1 MIVTLAIVLLRRF
14 LLLCVWRAEESSA
27 VVTKGL
33 LITGTWCHADME
45 CHSLVTAGHCPSH
58 NVCSGPEQWSRIQT
72 VKH

>member
-1 MIVTLAIVLLRRF
+1 MIVTLAIVLVRRF
-14 LLLCVWRAEESSA
+14 LLLCVWRAEESS
-27 VVTKGL
+27 GDQG
-33 LITGTWCHADME
+33 ITGTWCHADME